1 MSTKAQISQKFTPRQ
16 QRFVDL
22 VAAGRTQRQA
32 ALEVGISEHTGS
44 RWMQEPRFKKLLQ
57 ERSCELWRATENGLT
72 GITNEAIQALS
83 SILRNENAAEGA
95 KVSAARSVL
104 EFALKFRELGTLA
117 ERLAEL
123 EDRALQVKES

>member
-1 MSTKAQISQKFTPRQ
+1 MQINYLF
-16 QRFVDL
+16 FNGVL
-22 VAAGRTQRQA
+22 YHQA
-32 ALEVGISEHTGS
+32 VNSHRSFLA
-44 RWMQEPRFKKLLQ
+44 EPRFKKLLQ

-72 GITNEAIQALS
+72 VITNEAIQALS

-95 KVSAARSVL
+95 EVSAAKSVL

-123 EDRALQVKES
+123 EERALQQKES